1 MSDGKTTKAE
11 LAEAVR
17 ELREEVA
24 RLRAERTAHTCHG
37 HGLCCSHVHC
47 NHGHCGCFTW
57 HYSYTNV
64 AAGAPLLVTYT
75 VTNGGT
81 NVSVAPWAT
90 TNVAAGCNPAVTT
103 LSLSN

>member
-1 MSDGKTTKAE
+1 MADAKVTRAE

-24 RLRAERTAHTCHG
+24 RLRAERAAHACHG

-47 NHGHCGCFTW
+47 NWGHCWCSTF
-57 HYSYTNV
+57 HSYTY
-64 AAGAPLLVTYT
+64 PLTGGSVPWYGT
-75 VTNGGT
+75 VTVSCGETVGGGT
-81 NVSVAPWAT
+81 YASSAV
-90 TNVAAGCNPAVTT
+90 GCAVPQARP